1 MLIADP
7 TLSKT
12 NGSSYECYPLL
23 VAVMHDPPLTLVQSL
38 IAANPDA
45 LTIKNKYGML
55 PLRTAIR
62 SKAST
67 DVIDAIIRAAPSVVK
82 SFGVSGKVN
91 AFHVYFAFFVILLLH
106 GVCLQSF
113 TFTPF
118 DIPIL
123 VHHVDLSSPCLPL
136 LHGL

>member
-7 TLSKT
+7 TLSKSI
-12 NGSSYECYPLL
+12 GSSYECYPLL

-38 IAANPDA
+38 IAAFPDA
-45 LTIKNKYGML
+45 LTTKNKYGML

-67 DVIDAIIRAAPSVVK
+67 DVIDAIIGAAPSVVK

-91 AFHVYFAFFVILLLH
+91 FFL
-106 GVCLQSF
+106 CS
-113 TFTPF
+113 
-118 DIPIL
+118 
-123 VHHVDLSSPCLPL
+123 
-136 LHGL
+136 